1 MINSGKLWFQRVID
15 YRSGF
20 VIVLAVQI
28 PCTVFLNISWNI
40 NSPVNCSGIDCSAIE
55 LIITIL
61 ELLLFYLIFT
71 F

>member
-1 MINSGKLWFQRVID
+1 MINFGKLWFQRVID
-15 YRSGF
+15 YRSV

-61 ELLLFYLIFT
+61 
-71 F
+71 